1 MKIHEFIQTLVLI
14 PVNHGSFLVYLYP
27 ENGAFFARSGYQKY
41 PSFLLGIL
49 GSKKVHC
56 IIRITNVL
64 IFAYFLYNIH
74 ISLFPKHHPV
84 TK

>member
-1 MKIHEFIQTLVLI
+1 MKIHEFKQTLVLI

-49 GSKKVHC
+49 GSKKAHC
-56 IIRITNVL
+56 IIRITNTL
-64 IFAYFLYNIH
+64 FFTYLLYNMH
-74 ISLFPKHHPV
+74 ISLFPNHHPV

>member
-1 MKIHEFIQTLVLI
+1 MKIHEFKQTLVLI

-41 PSFLLGIL
+41 PSFLPGIL

-56 IIRITNVL
+56 IICIVNT
-64 IFAYFLYNIH
+64 
-74 ISLFPKHHPV
+74 LFQINNYAIYTFYYSPIIIL
-84 TK
+84 